1 MAPQAAL
8 QPQQDRRIRTSS
20 LVGSFELTK
29 VVKRF
34 EKKDH
39 YIIMNAH
46 IGHLNNN
53 ILSGYS
59 YNEMEHLGTEC
70 QKT

>member
-1 MAPQAAL
+1 
-8 QPQQDRRIRTSS
+8 
-20 LVGSFELTK
+20 
-29 VVKRF
+29 
-34 EKKDH
+34 
-39 YIIMNAH
+39 MNAH

-70 QKT
+70 QKTWRDFNGWLENNAYRAFFLGFSESKKKEEKMR